1 MTKRIKG
8 LLGQIAGAV
17 QNKDVVEDIHPPS
30 YYVVGPTQ
38 TGISYLPGL
47 SLVVPLEKGT
57 SSEFAFQVEN
67 PFGVSAIIRS
77 MMLDIRTPGQ
87 SSASIDI
94 GLVDS
99 SSETDTDIISSGS
112 LTEAL
117 ILPVIINGW
126 DTKWAAKGS
135 TVNAW
140 ITGKIKVDGASSLAG
155 DVIIEVLPL
164 FEN

>member
-1 MTKRIKG
+1 MGNRIRG
-8 LLGQIAGAV
+8 LAPQIAGLT
-17 QNKDVVEDIHPPS
+17 QNKNVVEDIHAPS
-30 YYVVGPTQ
+30 YYVVGPQ
-38 TGISYLPGL
+38 QDGISYLPGITM
-47 SLVVPLEKGT
+47 VVPLAPGT

-67 PFGVSAIIRS
+67 PFAVSAIIRS
-77 MMLDIRTPGQ
+77 LIVDIRTPGQ

-94 GLVDS
+94 GLVAS
-99 SSETDTDIISSGS
+99 SGATDTDIISSGS

-117 ILPVIINGW
+117 ILPVVIGGW

-135 TVNAW
+135 TANAW

-164 FEN
+164 FAN